1 MLFDRDSEIARLSR
15 AVTDAAAGRGSLLVI
30 TGPIGAGRTAL
41 LDAVRPQAAR
51 EGAHVVEAVAA
62 RAERAF
68 PAGVL
73 RQLAEPLTA
82 DLTADERDR
91 VAAGIADFLHPVF
104 ANGGAAPRAGYPAS
118 ASHAVLHGFRHLVS
132 VAGGRRPLVLVVDD
146 LQWADVESLR
156 CLAYLVHRL
165 DGLRVAVVVAVR
177 DGLPRSG
184 SESVWAVVQ
193 GAADVLV
200 PRPLSSAGVR
210 GLVREVF
217 GEDCGD
223 RFAAACLEVSRGV
236 PLIARAVVDELA
248 ESGVRPVD
256 DAVREVLACLPS
268 QLCEWYGT
276 RLAEFPGAV
285 RSYAVAAGL
294 LGDAAEPELIGG
306 LTRLD
311 PAELAAAAR
320 ALHAAGVLVPD
331 RLPRFVHPV
340 VREAV
345 LRSLEP
351 ADEEGLHVAAA
362 KVLHRAGRPAE
373 EVAAHLLAVP
383 SFQDVWVV
391 DSLRDAARAAVHR
404 GARDQAARVLRR
416 ALFDT
421 PVQTAQRG
429 ELLVELAEVESAAT
443 PVAATRHLLE
453 ALPLLRSATA
463 RATTLA
469 RAATTCLR
477 AAPDEFAD
485 AARAVLADD
494 VLHPELRLRVE
505 ARLFLI
511 TDDDPR
517 RLADAVRRAQEADPR
532 ALAATSGGRELSAV
546 LLRAAA
552 LTGRSSR
559 DDVVRDATL
568 LMREMTP
575 EDPRLPDTAALL
587 TEVFVLADRPLDA
600 APLSALAAQYARDHR
615 VPDAAATIAVASA
628 LRLLAQ
634 GFVGQA
640 DDLLASVGREPS
652 ATGTTTGLLLGAAV
666 LHLPDPR
673 RAHHLLRTDPERP
686 EHPAATALGQAL
698 RALAPQGDE
707 PASTRVER
715 LLDCGRRLERA
726 GWTNPAVLAWRSYAA
741 TLLHGLGDTDAAL
754 VLVEAELAAARTWG
768 GPVAIGRALRA
779 LGSVLPDEDAAVR
792 STREALEVLRRTD
805 HRWEVALTEAQL
817 ARALQRSR
825 PEEAAAL
832 AARARAA
839 AAEYGVR
846 QPADQV
852 PAGHPA
858 PTPGRSTALTRAELR
873 VARWAAE
880 GRTNQDIA
888 EELGVSSRAVEKHLT
903 SVYRKLGLSGRTALA
918 AALDDYGA

>member
-1 MLFDRDSEIARLSR
+1 MLFDRDGEIARLSR

-73 RQLAEPLTA
+73 RQLAEPLAA
-82 DLTADERDR
+82 DLTAAERDR

-104 ANGGAAPRAGYPAS
+104 ANGEATPRAGYPAS

-184 SESVWAVVQ
+184 SESVRAVVQ
-193 GAADVLV
+193 GAADVLAL
-200 PRPLSSAGVR
+200 RPLSSAGVR

-217 GEDCGD
+217 GEDGGD

-256 DAVREVLACLPS
+256 DAVREVLACLPA
-268 QLCEWYGT
+268 QLCEWYGA

-294 LGDAAEPELIGG
+294 LGDAAEPELIGE

-320 ALHAAGVLVPD
+320 ALHAAGVVVPD
-331 RLPRFVHPV
+331 RFPRFVHPV
-340 VREAV
+340 AREAV
-345 LRSLEP
+345 LRALDA

-362 KVLHRAGRPAE
+362 KALHRAGRPAE

-391 DSLRDAARAAVHR
+391 DSLRDAARAAVRR

-463 RATTLA
+463 RATTLV

-517 RLADAVRRAQEADPR
+517 RLADAVRRAQGADPR

-600 APLSALAAQYARDHR
+600 APLSTLAAQYARDHQ
-615 VPDAAATIAVASA
+615 VPDAAAIAVASA

-634 GFVGQA
+634 GLAGQA

-652 ATGTTTGLLLGAAV
+652 TTGTTTALLLGAAV
-666 LHLPDPR
+666 LQLPDPR

-686 EHPAATALGQAL
+686 EHPAETALGQAL
-698 RALAPQGDE
+698 RALDPQGDE

-726 GWTNPAVLAWRSYAA
+726 GWANPAVLAWRTHAA

-754 VLVEAELAAARTWG
+754 ALVDAELTAARTWG

-839 AAEYGVR
+839 AAECGIR

-888 EELGVSSRAVEKHLT
+888 EELDVSSRAVEKHLT